1 MSTYVS
7 DESMGRSGA
16 YNAVKNG
23 IMEAMSIY
31 KESFPEDDMSRFRY
45 YTYSPD
51 PGRLMNGIAESVSS
65 VAKNGSQKG
74 VVIEFSPSDRGT
86 SHGMAGIFGAK
97 FADVLQ
103 KIGGHFYITV
113 DIEVKPDSHGED
125 SAYVEVRD
133 VEFDHVGTP
142 AKVASELRKIATRI
156 DASRAPSRR
165 AVSSEIRRLLTVVK

>member
-1 MSTYVS
+1 MSVYVS
-7 DESMGRSGA
+7 DGAMGRDGV
-16 YNAVKNG
+16 YKAVSLG
-23 IMEAMSIY
+23 IKEAMSIY

-113 DIEVKPDSHGED
+113 DIEVKPDSRGEE